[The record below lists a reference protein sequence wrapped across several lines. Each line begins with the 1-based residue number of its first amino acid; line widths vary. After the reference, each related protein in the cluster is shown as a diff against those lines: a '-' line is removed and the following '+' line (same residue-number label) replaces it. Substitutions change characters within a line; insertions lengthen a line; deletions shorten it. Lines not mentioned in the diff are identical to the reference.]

1 MAKVSVLV
9 VDDAPFIR
17 DLIKKALRSYFP
29 GLQIEEATN
38 GRKAQQLLARVHFD
52 LILCD
57 WEMPEMSGLELL
69 EWFRTQPDKEK
80 VPFVMVTSRGDKE
93 NVVQAIQAGV
103 SDYVGK
109 PFTNEQLI
117 AKVKK
122 ALHRAGKL
130 ADFQQRSKQTS
141 EGTAKDSVS
150 ALMGGRAPESK
161 PAPAPAAAPAGASH
175 AGSVAALTGGA
186 GARPAGAPAA
196 AAATPAPAPA
206 AKASQPV
213 RGQGQLRLAG
223 EQFACVVKTLS
234 LRDALVVVRRG
245 ERMPQVF
252 ESGVLDLEQDTDQSV
267 ARINGYIHGVAA
279 LESRVDCEWLK
290 VTVRFVDQDPK
301 KLEYLSRLIASGTAQ
316 AHYSPGA

>member
-17 DLIKKALRSYFP
+17 DLVKKALRSYFP

-38 GRKAQQLLARVHFD
+38 GRKAQQLLSRVSFD

-69 EWFRTQPDKEK
+69 EWFRAQPDQGK
-80 VPFVMVTSRGDKE
+80 VPFVMVTSRGDKD

-130 ADFQQRSKQTS
+130 ADFQQRSVTPS
-141 EGTAKDSVS
+141 GGTAKDSVS
-150 ALMGGRAPESK
+150 ALMGGRAPSSK
-161 PAPAPAAAPAGASH
+161 PASPPAPSP
-175 AGSVAALTGGA
+175 GSSSGSIAALTGGPSTSA
-186 GARPAGAPAA
+186 AKPAP
-196 AAATPAPAPA
+196 AATPAAPA
-206 AKASQPV
+206 APPKSSQPV
-213 RGQGQLRLAG
+213 RGQGQLRVAG

-252 ESGVLDLEQDTDQSV
+252 ESGVLDLEQDGDKSV
-267 ARINGYIHGVAA
+267 ARINGYIHAVAA
-279 LESRVDCEWLK
+279 MEPKVDSEWLK
-290 VTVRFVDQDPK
+290 VTVKFVDQDPEK
-301 KLEYLSRLIASGTAQ
+301 MEYLSRLIASGTAQ
-316 AHYSPGA
+316 SHYSPSA